1 MVAMHTMELSLF
13 WIHQVDHQM
22 VHAVMSLLTHMMVVL
37 QMNMMECLPEA
48 VLEQWGEASGVVHSP
63 VGSMMQM
70 ATHPVMGLQAGEMAQ

>member
-1 MVAMHTMELSLF
+1 
-13 WIHQVDHQM
+13 
-22 VHAVMSLLTHMMVVL
+22 
-37 QMNMMECLPEA
+37 MNTMECLPEA